1 VEILTEVGAVTS
13 TVAEAFV
20 FPVLVLLTVMGS
32 GGLDVLTGELPPS
45 TLVVVELEVPVAVM
59 VTGRLTVT
67 LGAVKTPSLEMAP
80 ALVVQ
85 VTAVFGLPLM
95 RATNCNLPNDATVAV
110 FGESVSVV

>member
-32 GGLDVLTGELPPS
+32 GGLDVLTGDPPVP
-45 TLVVVELEVPVAVM
+45 TVVVVELEAPVAVM
-59 VTGRLTVT
+59 VTGISAVT
-67 LGAVKTPSLEMAP
+67 LGAVKIPSLEIAP
-80 ALVVQ
+80 ALVVH
-85 VTAVFGLPLM
+85 VTAVFGLPLI
-95 RATNCNLPNDATVAV
+95 RATNCNFPNEATVAV